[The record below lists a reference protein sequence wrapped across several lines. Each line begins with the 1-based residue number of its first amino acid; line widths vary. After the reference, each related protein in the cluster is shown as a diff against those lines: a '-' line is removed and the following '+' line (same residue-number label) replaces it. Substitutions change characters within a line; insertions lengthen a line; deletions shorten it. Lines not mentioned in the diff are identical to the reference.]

1 MQMMDKARLCPGM
14 ILGQDVYNFANQIVV
29 KKGTVLDERTIT
41 KLHRFEI
48 PQFMIE
54 EEVLSIQEA
63 NSYHRSSYSE
73 RIQNNPAFRRFQ
85 ANYDTE
91 IISFQNMLSCVIEK
105 NQKIDCEALY
115 RQVVMLLKDTGNS
128 INAFD
133 MVQNLR
139 HYDDSTYA
147 HSMNVG
153 LLCNVFADWLELG
166 EEEKKTLT
174 VAGILHDIGKTRV
187 PLEIIQKPARLSE
200 EEYQIIK
207 KHTEYGFAIL
217 TENKLDYH
225 IRYTALQHHERM
237 DGSGYPLGL
246 AGNHIDEYARI
257 VSIIDVYD
265 AMTSPRVYRGP
276 TCPFDVIQIFE
287 EEGFQKYDS
296 RYILTFLRRIAES
309 YLNERIKLS
318 DGRTGKL
325 IYINV
330 HALSRPVVM
339 VDGKAIDLRKEKD
352 LKIMEIM

>member
-1 MQMMDKARLCPGM
+1 
-14 ILGQDVYNFANQIVV
+14 
-29 KKGTVLDERTIT
+29 
-41 KLHRFEI
+41 
-48 PQFMIE
+48 
-54 EEVLSIQEA
+54 
-63 NSYHRSSYSE
+63 
-73 RIQNNPAFRRFQ
+73 
-85 ANYDTE
+85 
-91 IISFQNMLSCVIEK
+91 
-105 NQKIDCEALY
+105 
-115 RQVVMLLKDTGNS
+115 
-128 INAFD
+128 
-133 MVQNLR
+133 
-139 HYDDSTYA
+139 
-147 HSMNVG
+147 
-153 LLCNVFADWLELG
+153 
-166 EEEKKTLT
+166 
-174 VAGILHDIGKTRV
+174 
-187 PLEIIQKPARLSE
+187 
-200 EEYQIIK
+200 
-207 KHTEYGFAIL
+207 
-217 TENKLDYH
+217 
-225 IRYTALQHHERM
+225 M

-339 VDGKAIDLRKEKD
+339 VDGQAIDLRKEKD

>member
-73 RIQNNPAFRRFQ
+73 RIQNNPSFRRFQ
-85 ANYDTE
+85 ENYDTE
-91 IISFQNMLSCVIEK
+91 IISFQNMISCVIEK

-153 LLCNVFADWLELG
+153 LLCNVFADWLGFG
-166 EEEKKTLT
+166 EDEKKTLT

-246 AGNHIDEYARI
+246 AGDHIDEYARI
-257 VSIIDVYD
+257 VSSIDVYD

-339 VDGKAIDLRKEKD
+339 VDGEAIDLRKEKD
-352 LKIMEIM
+352 LKIIEIM

>member
-91 IISFQNMLSCVIEK
+91 IISFQNMISCVIEK

-246 AGNHIDEYARI
+246 VGDHIDEYARI

-318 DGRTGKL
+318 DGRAGKL

-339 VDGKAIDLRKEKD
+339 VDGQAIDLRKEKD

>member
-48 PQFMIE
+48 PQFMIK
-54 EEVLSIQEA
+54 EEVLSVQEA
-63 NSYHRSSYSE
+63 NTYHKSSYSE
-73 RIQNNPAFRRFQ
+73 RIQNSPEFKRFQ
-85 ANYDTE
+85 ENYDIE
-91 IISFQNMLSCVIEK
+91 VLQFQNMLTCVIEK
-105 NQKIDCEALY
+105 NQEIDCEALY
-115 RQVVMLLKDTGNS
+115 HQVVLLLKDTGNT

-153 LLCNVFADWLELG
+153 LLCNVFADWLG
-166 EEEKKTLT
+166 FDEEDKKKLT
-174 VAGILHDIGKTRV
+174 VAGILHDIGKTRI
-187 PLEIIQKPARLSE
+187 PLDIIQKPSSLSE

-225 IRYTALQHHERM
+225 IRYTALQHHERN

-246 AGNHIDEYARI
+246 VDDHIDEFAKI
-257 VSIIDVYD
+257 VSIVDVYD

-276 TCPFDVIQIFE
+276 MCPFDVIQLFE
-287 EEGFQKYDS
+287 EEGFRKYDS
-296 RYILTFLRRIAES
+296 AYILTFLKRIAES
-309 YLNERIKLS
+309 YLNEQVRLS
-318 DGRTGKL
+318 DGRIGKL
-325 IYINV
+325 VFINV

-339 VDGKAIDLRKEKD
+339 IGDQVVDLQKEKH
-352 LKIMEIM
+352 LHIREIL

>member
-91 IISFQNMLSCVIEK
+91 IISFQNMISCVIEK

>member
-91 IISFQNMLSCVIEK
+91 IISFQNMISCVIEK

-153 LLCNVFADWLELG
+153 LLCNVFADWLGFG
-166 EEEKKTLT
+166 EDEKKTLT

-246 AGNHIDEYARI
+246 AGDHIDEYARI

-339 VDGKAIDLRKEKD
+339 VDGEAIDLRKEKD
-352 LKIMEIM
+352 LKIIEIM

>member
-1 MQMMDKARLCPGM
+1 MQMMDKSRLCPGM
-14 ILGQDVYNFANQIVV
+14 ILGQDVYNFANQIVI

-73 RIQNNPAFRRFQ
+73 RIQNSPEFKKFQ
-85 ANYDTE
+85 EDYDTE
-91 IISFQNMLSCVIEK
+91 VLSFQNMISCVVEK

-153 LLCNVFADWLELG
+153 LLCNVFADWLDFD

-174 VAGILHDIGKTRV
+174 VAGILHDIGKTRI
-187 PLEIIQKPARLSE
+187 PLEIIQKPSRLSE

-225 IRYTALQHHERM
+225 IRYTALQHHERN

-246 AGNHIDEYARI
+246 VDAHIDEYAKI
-257 VSIIDVYD
+257 VSIVDVYD

-276 TCPFDVIQIFE
+276 TCPFDVINLFE
-287 EEGFQKYDS
+287 QEGFQKYDS
-296 RYILTFLRRIAES
+296 RYIMIFLRRIAES
-309 YLNERIKLS
+309 YLNENVRLS
-318 DGRTGKL
+318 DGRSGKL
-325 IYINV
+325 IYINNY
-330 HALSRPVVM
+330 ALSRPVVM
-339 VDGKAIDLRKEKD
+339 ADGEAIDLRKERY
-352 LKIMEIM
+352 LRIEEIM

>member
-48 PQFMIE
+48 PQFMIK
-54 EEVLSIQEA
+54 EEVLSVQEA
-63 NSYHRSSYSE
+63 NTYHKSSYSE
-73 RIQNNPAFRRFQ
+73 RIQNSPEFKRFQ
-85 ANYDTE
+85 ENYDIE
-91 IISFQNMLSCVIEK
+91 VLQFQNMLTCVIEK
-105 NQKIDCEALY
+105 NQEIDCEALY
-115 RQVVMLLKDTGNS
+115 HQVVLLLKDTGNT

-153 LLCNVFADWLELG
+153 LLCNVFADWLG
-166 EEEKKTLT
+166 FDEEDKKKLT
-174 VAGILHDIGKTRV
+174 VAGILHDIGKTRI
-187 PLEIIQKPARLSE
+187 PLDIIQKPSSLSE

-225 IRYTALQHHERM
+225 IRYTALQHHERN

-246 AGNHIDEYARI
+246 VDDHIDEFAKI
-257 VSIIDVYD
+257 VSIVDVYD

-276 TCPFDVIQIFE
+276 MCPFDVIQLFE
-287 EEGFQKYDS
+287 EEGFRKYDS
-296 RYILTFLRRIAES
+296 AYILTFLKRIAES
-309 YLNERIKLS
+309 YLNEQVRLS
-318 DGRTGKL
+318 DGRIGKL
-325 IYINV
+325 VFINV

-339 VDGKAIDLRKEKD
+339 VGDQVVDLQKEKH
-352 LKIMEIM
+352 LHIREIL

>member
-91 IISFQNMLSCVIEK
+91 IISFQNMISCVIEK

-352 LKIMEIM
+352 LKIIEIM

>member
-73 RIQNNPAFRRFQ
+73 RIQNNPSFRRFQ
-85 ANYDTE
+85 ENYDTE
-91 IISFQNMLSCVIEK
+91 IISFQNMISCVIEK

-153 LLCNVFADWLELG
+153 LLCNVFADWLGFG
-166 EEEKKTLT
+166 EDEKKTLT

-246 AGNHIDEYARI
+246 AGDHIDEYARI

-339 VDGKAIDLRKEKD
+339 VDGEAIDLRKEKD
-352 LKIMEIM
+352 LKIIEIM

>member
-91 IISFQNMLSCVIEK
+91 IISFQNMISCVIEK

-339 VDGKAIDLRKEKD
+339 VDGQAIDLRKEKD

>member
-91 IISFQNMLSCVIEK
+91 IISFQNMISCVIEK
-105 NQKIDCEALY
+105 SQKIDCEALY

-153 LLCNVFADWLELG
+153 LLCNVFADWLGFG
-166 EEEKKTLT
+166 EDEKKTLT

-246 AGNHIDEYARI
+246 AGDHIDEYARI

-339 VDGKAIDLRKEKD
+339 VDGEAIDLRKEKD
-352 LKIMEIM
+352 LKIIEIM

>member
-91 IISFQNMLSCVIEK
+91 IISFQNMISCVIEK

-153 LLCNVFADWLELG
+153 LLCNVFADWLEFG
-166 EEEKKTLT
+166 EDEKKTLT

-246 AGNHIDEYARI
+246 AGDHIDEYARI

-318 DGRTGKL
+318 DGRIGKL
-325 IYINV
+325 IYINA

-339 VDGKAIDLRKEKD
+339 VDGEAIDLRKEKD
-352 LKIMEIM
+352 LKIIEIM

>member
-48 PQFMIE
+48 PQFMIK
-54 EEVLSIQEA
+54 EEVLSVQES
-63 NSYHRSSYSE
+63 NTYHKSSYSE
-73 RIQNNPAFRRFQ
+73 RIQNSPEFKRFQ
-85 ANYDTE
+85 ENYDIE
-91 IISFQNMLSCVIEK
+91 VLQFQNMLTCVIEK
-105 NQKIDCEALY
+105 NQEIDCEALY
-115 RQVVMLLKDTGNS
+115 HQVVLLLKDTGNT

-153 LLCNVFADWLELG
+153 LLCNVFADWLG
-166 EEEKKTLT
+166 FDEEDKKKLT
-174 VAGILHDIGKTRV
+174 VAGILHDIGKTRI
-187 PLEIIQKPARLSE
+187 PLDIIQKPSSLSE

-225 IRYTALQHHERM
+225 IRYTALQHHERN

-246 AGNHIDEYARI
+246 MNDHIDEFAKI
-257 VSIIDVYD
+257 VSIVDVYD

-276 TCPFDVIQIFE
+276 MCPFDVIQLFE
-287 EEGFQKYDS
+287 EEGFRKYDS
-296 RYILTFLRRIAES
+296 AYILTFLKRIAES
-309 YLNERIKLS
+309 YLNEQVRLS
-318 DGRTGKL
+318 DGRIGKL
-325 IYINV
+325 VFINV

-339 VDGKAIDLRKEKD
+339 VGDQVVDLQKEKH
-352 LKIMEIM
+352 LHIREIL

>member
-91 IISFQNMLSCVIEK
+91 IISFQNMISCVIEK

-187 PLEIIQKPARLSE
+187 PLEIIQKPAKLSE

>member
-91 IISFQNMLSCVIEK
+91 IISFQNMISCVIEK

-187 PLEIIQKPARLSE
+187 PVEIIQKPARLSE

-246 AGNHIDEYARI
+246 AGDHIDEYARI

-318 DGRTGKL
+318 DGRAGKL

-339 VDGKAIDLRKEKD
+339 VDGEAIDLRKEKD
-352 LKIMEIM
+352 LKIIEIM

>member
-48 PQFMIE
+48 PQYMIK
-54 EEVLSIQEA
+54 EEVLSVQEA
-63 NSYHRSSYSE
+63 NTYHKSSYSE
-73 RIQNNPAFRRFQ
+73 RIQNSPEFKRFQ
-85 ANYDTE
+85 ENYDIE
-91 IISFQNMLSCVIEK
+91 VLQFQNMLTCVIEK
-105 NQKIDCEALY
+105 NQEIDCEALY
-115 RQVVMLLKDTGNS
+115 HQVVLLLKDTGNT

-153 LLCNVFADWLELG
+153 LLCNVFADWLG
-166 EEEKKTLT
+166 FDEEDKKKLT
-174 VAGILHDIGKTRV
+174 VAGILHDIGKTRI
-187 PLEIIQKPARLSE
+187 PLDIIQKPSSLSE

-225 IRYTALQHHERM
+225 IRYTALQHHERN

-246 AGNHIDEYARI
+246 VDDHIDEFAKI
-257 VSIIDVYD
+257 VSIVDVYD

-276 TCPFDVIQIFE
+276 MCPFDVIQLFE
-287 EEGFQKYDS
+287 EEGFRKYDS
-296 RYILTFLRRIAES
+296 AYILTFLKRIAES
-309 YLNERIKLS
+309 YLNEQVRLS
-318 DGRTGKL
+318 DGRIGKL
-325 IYINV
+325 VFINV

-339 VDGKAIDLRKEKD
+339 VGDQVVDLQKEKH
-352 LKIMEIM
+352 LHIREIL

>member
-54 EEVLSIQEA
+54 EEVLSVQES
-63 NSYHRSSYSE
+63 NTYHKSSYSE
-73 RIQNNPAFRRFQ
+73 RIQNSPEFKRFQ
-85 ANYDTE
+85 ENYDIE
-91 IISFQNMLSCVIEK
+91 VLQFQNMLTCVIEK
-105 NQKIDCEALY
+105 NQEIDCEALY
-115 RQVVMLLKDTGNS
+115 HQVVLLLKDTGNT

-153 LLCNVFADWLELG
+153 LLCNVFADWLG
-166 EEEKKTLT
+166 FDEEDKKKLT
-174 VAGILHDIGKTRV
+174 VAGILHDIGKTRI
-187 PLEIIQKPARLSE
+187 PLDIIQKPSSLSE

-225 IRYTALQHHERM
+225 IRYTALQHHERN

-246 AGNHIDEYARI
+246 MNDHIDEFAKI
-257 VSIIDVYD
+257 VSIVDVYD

-276 TCPFDVIQIFE
+276 MCPFDVIQLFE
-287 EEGFQKYDS
+287 EEGFRKYDS
-296 RYILTFLRRIAES
+296 AYILTFLKRIAES
-309 YLNERIKLS
+309 YLNEQVRLS
-318 DGRTGKL
+318 DGRIGKL
-325 IYINV
+325 VFVNV

-339 VDGKAIDLRKEKD
+339 VGDQVVDLQKEKH
-352 LKIMEIM
+352 LHIREIL

>member
-54 EEVLSIQEA
+54 EEVLGIQEA

-73 RIQNNPAFRRFQ
+73 RIQNNPSFRRFQ
-85 ANYDTE
+85 ENYDTE
-91 IISFQNMLSCVIEK
+91 IISFQNMISCVIEK

-153 LLCNVFADWLELG
+153 LLCNVFADWLEFG
-166 EEEKKTLT
+166 EDEKKTLT

-246 AGNHIDEYARI
+246 AGDHIDEYARI

-339 VDGKAIDLRKEKD
+339 VDGEAIDLRKEKD
-352 LKIMEIM
+352 LKIIEIM

>member
-54 EEVLSIQEA
+54 EEVLSVQEA

-73 RIQNNPAFRRFQ
+73 RIQNSPEFQ
-85 ANYDTE
+85 KFQENYDTE
-91 IISFQNMLSCVIEK
+91 ILRFQNMLSCVIEK

-153 LLCNVFADWLELG
+153 LLCNVFADWLG
-166 EEEKKTLT
+166 FDEEEKKILT

-187 PLEIIQKPARLSE
+187 PLEIILKPARLSE

-225 IRYTALQHHERM
+225 IRYTALQHHERN

-246 AGNHIDEYARI
+246 VDHHIDEYAKI
-257 VSIIDVYD
+257 VSIVDVYD

-296 RYILTFLRRIAES
+296 RYILIFLRRIAES
-309 YLNERIKLS
+309 YLSEKIKLS

-325 IYINV
+325 IYVNA

-339 VDGKAIDLRKEKD
+339 VDGEAIDLRKEKD

>member
-105 NQKIDCEALY
+105 NQKIDCETLY

-153 LLCNVFADWLELG
+153 LLCNVFADWLEFG

-187 PLEIIQKPARLSE
+187 PVEIIQKPARLSE

-246 AGNHIDEYARI
+246 AGDHIDEYARI

-318 DGRTGKL
+318 DGRAGKL

-339 VDGKAIDLRKEKD
+339 VDGEAIDLRKEKD

>member
-14 ILGQDVYNFANQIVV
+14 ILGQDVYNFANQIVI

-73 RIQNNPAFRRFQ
+73 RIQNSPEFKKFQ
-85 ANYDTE
+85 EDYDTE
-91 IISFQNMLSCVIEK
+91 VLGFQNMISCVIEK

-153 LLCNVFADWLELG
+153 LLCNVFADWL
-166 EEEKKTLT
+166 
-174 VAGILHDIGKTRV
+174 DFGKTRI
-187 PLEIIQKPARLSE
+187 PLEIIQKPSRLSE

-225 IRYTALQHHERM
+225 IRYTALQHHERN

-246 AGNHIDEYARI
+246 VDAHIDEYAKI
-257 VSIIDVYD
+257 VSIVDVYD

-276 TCPFDVIQIFE
+276 TCPFDVIKLFE
-287 EEGFQKYDS
+287 QEGFQKYDS
-296 RYILTFLRRIAES
+296 RYIMIFLRKIAES
-309 YLNERIKLS
+309 YLNENVRLS
-318 DGRTGKL
+318 DGRSGKL
-325 IYINV
+325 IYINNY
-330 HALSRPVVM
+330 ALSRPVVM
-339 VDGKAIDLRKEKD
+339 ADGEAIDLRKERY
-352 LKIMEIM
+352 LRIEEIM

>member
-1 MQMMDKARLCPGM
+1 MSTTNPLSAEFLYELYATALRQEALC
-14 ILGQDVYNFANQIVV
+14 A
-29 KKGTVLDERTIT
+29 
-41 KLHRFEI
+41 
-48 PQFMIE
+48 
-54 EEVLSIQEA
+54 VLSRHMRKEYLPDRAFQRVQDAIATHFRTYKAPPSYAILAQKFQED
-63 NSYHRSSYSE
+63 
-73 RIQNNPAFRRFQ
+73 
-85 ANYDTE
+85 YDTE
-91 IISFQNMLSCVIEK
+91 VLGFQNMISCVVEK

-153 LLCNVFADWLELG
+153 LLCNVFADWLDFD

-174 VAGILHDIGKTRV
+174 VAGILHDIGKTRI
-187 PLEIIQKPARLSE
+187 PLEIIQKPSRLSE

-225 IRYTALQHHERM
+225 IRYTALQHHERN

-246 AGNHIDEYARI
+246 VAAHIDEYAKI
-257 VSIIDVYD
+257 VSIVDVYV

-276 TCPFDVIQIFE
+276 TCPFDVINLFE
-287 EEGFQKYDS
+287 QEGFQKYDS
-296 RYILTFLRRIAES
+296 RYIMIFLRRIAES
-309 YLNERIKLS
+309 YLNENVRLS
-318 DGRTGKL
+318 DGRSGKL
-325 IYINV
+325 IYINNY
-330 HALSRPVVM
+330 ALSRPVVM
-339 VDGKAIDLRKEKD
+339 ADGEAIDLRKERY
-352 LKIMEIM
+352 LRIEEIM

>member
-1 MQMMDKARLCPGM
+1 MQLMDKARLCPGM

-91 IISFQNMLSCVIEK
+91 IISFQNMISCVIEK

-246 AGNHIDEYARI
+246 VGDHIDEYARI

-339 VDGKAIDLRKEKD
+339 VDGQAIDLRKEKD

>member
-91 IISFQNMLSCVIEK
+91 IISFQNMISCVIEK

-153 LLCNVFADWLELG
+153 LLCNVFADWLEFG
-166 EEEKKTLT
+166 ENEKKTLT

-246 AGNHIDEYARI
+246 AGDHIDEYARI

-339 VDGKAIDLRKEKD
+339 VDGEAIDLRKEKD
-352 LKIMEIM
+352 LKIIEIM

>member
-91 IISFQNMLSCVIEK
+91 IISFQNMISCVIEK

-153 LLCNVFADWLELG
+153 LLCNVFADWLEFG
-166 EEEKKTLT
+166 EDEKKTLT

-246 AGNHIDEYARI
+246 AGDHIDEYARI

-339 VDGKAIDLRKEKD
+339 VDGEAIDLRKEKD
-352 LKIMEIM
+352 LKIIEIM

>member
-14 ILGQDVYNFANQIVV
+14 TLGQDVYNFANQIVV

-41 KLHRFEI
+41 KLHHFEI

-91 IISFQNMLSCVIEK
+91 IISFQNMISCVIEK

-166 EEEKKTLT
+166 EDEKKTLT

-246 AGNHIDEYARI
+246 AGDHIDEYARI

-339 VDGKAIDLRKEKD
+339 VDGEAIDLRKEKD

>member
-91 IISFQNMLSCVIEK
+91 IISFQNMISCVIEK

-153 LLCNVFADWLELG
+153 LLCNVFADWLEFG

-309 YLNERIKLS
+309 YLNEGIKLS

>member
-73 RIQNNPAFRRFQ
+73 RIQNNPVFRRFQ

-91 IISFQNMLSCVIEK
+91 IISFQNMISCVIEK

-246 AGNHIDEYARI
+246 VGDHIDEYARI

>member
-91 IISFQNMLSCVIEK
+91 IISFQNMISCVIEK

-153 LLCNVFADWLELG
+153 LLCNVFADWLEFG

-246 AGNHIDEYARI
+246 AGDHIDEYARI

-339 VDGKAIDLRKEKD
+339 VDGEAIDLRKEKD

>member
-91 IISFQNMLSCVIEK
+91 IISFQNMISCVIEK

-246 AGNHIDEYARI
+246 VGDHIDEYARI

-339 VDGKAIDLRKEKD
+339 VDGQAIDLRKEKD

>member
-85 ANYDTE
+85 VNYDTE
-91 IISFQNMLSCVIEK
+91 IISFQNMISCVIEK

-153 LLCNVFADWLELG
+153 LLCNVFADWLGFG
-166 EEEKKTLT
+166 EDEKKTLT

-246 AGNHIDEYARI
+246 AGDHIDEYARI

-339 VDGKAIDLRKEKD
+339 VDGEAIDLRKEKD

>member
-91 IISFQNMLSCVIEK
+91 IISFQNMISCVIEK

-139 HYDDSTYA
+139 YYDDSTYA

-153 LLCNVFADWLELG
+153 LLCNVFADWLEFG

-246 AGNHIDEYARI
+246 AGDHIDEYARI

-339 VDGKAIDLRKEKD
+339 VDGEAIDLRKEKD

>member
-91 IISFQNMLSCVIEK
+91 IISFQNMISCVIEK

-339 VDGKAIDLRKEKD
+339 VDEEAIDLRKEKD
-352 LKIMEIM
+352 LKIMEIL

>member
-91 IISFQNMLSCVIEK
+91 IISFQNMISCVIEK

-153 LLCNVFADWLELG
+153 LLCNVFADWLEFG
-166 EEEKKTLT
+166 EDEKKTLT

-246 AGNHIDEYARI
+246 AGDHIDEYARI

-339 VDGKAIDLRKEKD
+339 VDGEAIDLRKEKD

>member
-91 IISFQNMLSCVIEK
+91 IISFQNMISCVIEK

-153 LLCNVFADWLELG
+153 LLCNVFADWLEFG

-246 AGNHIDEYARI
+246 AGDHIDEYARI

-339 VDGKAIDLRKEKD
+339 VDGEAIDLRKEKD
-352 LKIMEIM
+352 LKIIEIM

>member
-91 IISFQNMLSCVIEK
+91 IISFQNMISCVIEK

-153 LLCNVFADWLELG
+153 LLCNVFADWLEFG
-166 EEEKKTLT
+166 EDEKKTLT

-187 PLEIIQKPARLSE
+187 PLEIIQKPSRLSE

-246 AGNHIDEYARI
+246 AGDHIDEYARI

-339 VDGKAIDLRKEKD
+339 VDGEAIDLRKEKD
-352 LKIMEIM
+352 LKIIEIM